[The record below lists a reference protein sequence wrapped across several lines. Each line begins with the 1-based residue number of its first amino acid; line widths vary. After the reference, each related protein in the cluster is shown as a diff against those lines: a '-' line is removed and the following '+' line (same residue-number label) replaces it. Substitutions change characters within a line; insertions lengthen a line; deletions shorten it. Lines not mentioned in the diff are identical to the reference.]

1 MKIAGIIAEYNPFH
15 AGHALQIQLL
25 REAGFEAIVA
35 VMSPS
40 VVQRGEAALFPC
52 DVRVSAALIG
62 GVDLLVSLPA
72 PYALCSAEGF
82 AAAGVRVLTAL
93 GVCDTL
99 AFGMEAESTDFITQA
114 AYAMRNAAY
123 PQALQQELAKG
134 LAYAPAV
141 QRALA
146 AFSPEAAALMREPN
160 NILAVEYCKAIAA
173 AASPLVPYG
182 IRRVGAAHDA
192 STADGFIASASAI
205 RTIIAQKGVQAA
217 APYLP
222 PAALPIYLT
231 AEKNGDITSKAAFS
245 VALLSRLRALDA
257 KTLAAVR
264 GTSEGLENRLFAA
277 VQTAKTADALYAALK
292 TRRYAHSRLRRLA
305 LDAALGYTKA
315 VNMPVPYVQV
325 LGASAR
331 GISLL
336 KRAKASATLPFG
348 SSLASL
354 ARAGENAAIIAAAHA
369 AAEDFTALCLASPRA
384 CGQAFTSAVQM
395 PKL

>member
-1 MKIAGIIAEYNPFH
+1 MKFIDRTFNANPAHANAMLAFILKHYGRDIPAGVCFH
-15 AGHALQIQLL
+15 FELAGDIL
-25 REAGFEAIVA
+25 REETF
-35 VMSPS
+35 
-40 VVQRGEAALFPC
+40 
-52 DVRVSAALIG
+52 
-62 GVDLLVSLPA
+62 
-72 PYALCSAEGF
+72 
-82 AAAGVRVLTAL
+82 
-93 GVCDTL
+93 
-99 AFGMEAESTDFITQA
+99 
-114 AYAMRNAAY
+114 
-123 PQALQQELAKG
+123 
-134 LAYAPAV
+134 
-141 QRALA
+141 
-146 AFSPEAAALMREPN
+146 
-160 NILAVEYCKAIAA
+160 
-173 AASPLVPYG
+173 
-182 IRRVGAAHDA
+182 
-192 STADGFIASASAI
+192 
-205 RTIIAQKGVQAA
+205 
-217 APYLP
+217 
-222 PAALPIYLT
+222 
-231 AEKNGDITSKAAFS
+231 
-245 VALLSRLRALDA
+245 ALLEQAPPGAFQLEIGMQSFCE